1 MRSPDRTSSAPPA
14 ACLATGRQAK
24 AWPSLPT
31 SLKSAPWNCRAVSS
45 LDMLTGKDSPLL
57 SAEGV
62 ASVVALETRSVAGS
76 DVPLHSSTRSRNFR
90 LHETEHGNGIARNG
104 VSRCGVP
111 TAQPQDLLGPAALLE
126 STVIR
131 DTDGP
136 RRVSGRVEC
145 DGSASGRALDVSH
158 VRHDSCNVAHGSIGV
173 AEAVQRAD
181 VRPAPERLEP

>member
-1 MRSPDRTSSAPPA
+1 MSSHRETLDKRSLIVTSMCSIH
-14 ACLATGRQAK
+14 TVVWDHTSRGTM
-24 AWPSLPT
+24 AWVT
-31 SLKSAPWNCRAVSS
+31 SL
-45 LDMLTGKDSPLL
+45 
-57 SAEGV
+57 
-62 ASVVALETRSVAGS
+62 VAGS
-76 DVPLHSSTRSRNFR
+76 DVPLHSSTRLRNFR
-90 LHETEHGNGIARNG
+90 LHETEHGNCIARNG

-173 AEAVQRAD
+173 TEAVQRAD
-181 VRPAPERLEP
+181 VRPAPERLESGLKTGLFPLD